1 MKEKYKILIA
11 DRNPHVREFLKRE
24 MASEGYQIRL
34 AKSGREVLKWAYHQE
49 QIDLLILDLNLPD
62 ENELRI
68 LEKLQDR
75 IPILPVVVHGFSSD
89 HAEYP
94 DVFNKASVFFV
105 EKKGNS
111 VEHLKQLVYDIL
123 QNSDCSLILEP

>member
-24 MASEGYQIRL
+24 VEAEGYQVHL
-34 AKSGREVLKWAYHQE
+34 AKTGKEVLKWAYHQE

-62 ENELRI
+62 ENELQL

-75 IPILPVVVHGFSSD
+75 IPALPVVIHSFSSD
-89 HAEYP
+89 HVEKP
-94 DVFNKASVFFV
+94 DILNKTSFFFV

-111 VEHLKQLVYDIL
+111 IEQLKQLVYNIF
-123 QNSDCSLILEP
+123 QNSAFR

>member
-24 MASEGYQIRL
+24 VEAEGYQVRL
-34 AKSGREVLKWAYHQE
+34 AKTGKEVLKWAYHQE
-49 QIDLLILDLNLPD
+49 QVDLLILDLNLPD
-62 ENELRI
+62 ENELRV

-75 IPILPVVVHGFSSD
+75 IPALPVVVHGFSSD
-89 HAEYP
+89 HAENP
-94 DVFNKASVFFV
+94 DIFNKTTVFFV

-111 VEHLKQLVYDIL
+111 VEHLKQLVYNIF
-123 QNSDCSLILEP
+123 QKSDFR